1 MQKPASLKD
10 KYFWTNKNKNS
21 KLRTQIREWRAML
34 LNKTV
39 AVVVPAYN
47 EEKQI
52 GSVLATM
59 PAFVDRIIVVNDCSK
74 DRTADVVLS
83 HIR

>member
-1 MQKPASLKD
+1 
-10 KYFWTNKNKNS
+10 
-21 KLRTQIREWRAML
+21 ML

-39 AVVVPAYN
+39 AVVVNAYN

-59 PAFVDRIIVVNDCSK
+59 PDFVDRIIVVNDCSK
-74 DRTADVVLS
+74 DRPADVGVVLHS
-83 HIR
+83 